1 MIGIYMQPSLNKK
14 RAIVILFQSTV
25 STVYSLYTTVKFLC
39 FFNYTTKENWNMI
52 IFFLARHNTHFEDNF
67 WILITIQLNK
77 LLLIMISHVILRGKN
92 TFEPHSFQFNYLQI
106 IFYIADP
113 NAKNKFIKIDNILKK
128 ISPKGNCINNINDV
142 YVNLVISI

>member
-1 MIGIYMQPSLNKK
+1 
-14 RAIVILFQSTV
+14 
-25 STVYSLYTTVKFLC
+25 
-39 FFNYTTKENWNMI
+39 MI

-92 TFEPHSFQFNYLQI
+92 TFEPHSFQFNYLKV

-113 NAKNKFIKIDNILKK
+113 KAKNKFIKIDNILKK
-128 ISPKGNCINNINDV
+128 ISPKGNCINNIKDV